1 MNFEK
6 VTPESVGIHSRDIR
20 TYLEEVYKAGVQL
33 HSFLN
38 EPLLELGKVLKSL
51 FDDAVKGQAVDVT
64 ARRFQPVLQLVGG
77 YVSAVF
83 VRI

>member
-33 HSFLN
+33 HSAGSRSLQALSD
-38 EPLLELGKVLKSL
+38 LL
-51 FDDAVKGQAVDVT
+51 
-64 ARRFQPVLQLVGG
+64 
-77 YVSAVF
+77 
-83 VRI
+83 